1 MADTAVFVP
10 GGFRYVRGRF
20 QYSGGVA
27 AEPGFVIER
36 ARFHRPVPLDEGFRR
51 IESYLAG
58 IGRPTTAF
66 CACELRSPG
75 QFSEEGFVAFNRDYV
90 RTLERWGIFRDE
102 ENPVARSNVC
112 PRIAPPDEP
121 SFHAFSYTVPAGADG
136 TDGEDGADGADGA
149 PRPRSFVIAGSGEAP
164 EGSGEYRD
172 RIIRL
177 GETSPDAMREKA
189 RYVLAAMEHRMGALG
204 LAWPDATVSQVYTVF
219 DVHGF
224 LAEEI
229 VARGAAPDGITWT
242 LARPPVEGLAFEMD
256 VRAVPVERVIA

>member
-1 MADTAVFVP
+1 MAETATFEP
-10 GGFRYVRGRF
+10 GGYRYLRGRF

-36 ARFHRPVPLDEGFRR
+36 ARFHRPVPLEEGFRR
-51 IESYLAG
+51 IEDHLAR

-75 QFSEEGFVAFNRDYV
+75 QFSEQGFVAFNRSYV
-90 RTLERWGIFRDE
+90 RTLERWGIFADE

-112 PRIAPPDEP
+112 PDVDPPPGP
-121 SFHAFSYTVPAGADG
+121 SFHAFSYTVPAGRVDA
-136 TDGEDGADGADGA
+136 TVAK
-149 PRPRSFVIAGSGEAP
+149 SFVIAGSGEAP
-164 EGSGEYRD
+164 EGPGEYRD

-189 RYVLAAMEHRMGALG
+189 RYVIAAMERRMEALG
-204 LAWPDATVSQVYTVF
+204 FDWADAASSQVYTVF
-219 DVHGF
+219 DVHPF
-224 LAEEI
+224 LADEI

-242 LARPPVEGLAFEMD
+242 FARPPVEGLAFEMD
-256 VRAVPVERVIA
+256 VRAVPVERVIG

>member
-1 MADTAVFVP
+1 MAETAVFRP

-27 AEPGFVIER
+27 AEPGFAIER
-36 ARFHRPVPLDEGFRR
+36 ARFHRPVPLEEGFRH

-58 IGRPTTAF
+58 IGRSTTAF

-75 QFSEEGFVAFNRDYV
+75 QFSEEGFVAFNRAYV
-90 RTLERWGIFRDE
+90 QTLERWGIFEDD

-112 PRIAPPDEP
+112 PDIRPPREP
-121 SFHAFSYTVPAGADG
+121 SFHAFSYTVAVENGN
-136 TDGEDGADGADGA
+136 A
-149 PRPRSFVIAGSGEAP
+149 PPVESFVIAGSGEAP
-164 EGSGEYRD
+164 EGPGEYKE

-177 GETSPDAMREKA
+177 GETAPDAMREKA
-189 RYVLAAMEHRMGALG
+189 RYVLEAMELRMSALG
-204 LAWPDATVSQVYTVF
+204 LAWSDATVTQVYTVC

-224 LAEEI
+224 LADEI
-229 VARGAAPDGITWT
+229 VDRGAAPDGVTWT
-242 LARPPVEGLAFEMD
+242 YARPPVEGLAFEMD